1 MNKIKFE
8 QELVLSNSYS
18 SKNIGKH
25 INEMELRIHPH
36 GKSGC
41 IIWNYWPE
49 NDEDNMDET
58 VIGLWFNGN
67 EEVEDYDGVFELP
80 TEALKLIRDNG
91 YGFNEDMRE
100 SYPDPT
106 PEFTKE
112 YVKGILGNLLNE
124 TKSDNWD
131 WNGKK
136 TLMILAE
143 RLGV

>member
-25 INEMELRIHPH
+25 INEMELIIHSH

-49 NDEDNMDET
+49 NDEDDMDET

-67 EEVEDYDGVFELP
+67 KELEDYDGVYELP
-80 TEALKLIRDNG
+80 KEAIQLLKDNG
-91 YGFNEDMRE
+91 YGFDENMRE
-100 SYPDPT
+100 TYPD
-106 PEFTKE
+106 EDDEYEKE
-112 YVKGILGNLLNE
+112 LREV
-124 TKSDNWD
+124 DD
-131 WNGKK
+131 DK
-136 TLMILAE
+136 TLK
-143 RLGV
+143 RCQD